1 MLLEQRP
8 ELVSERYDDE
18 GIALV
23 WTVPWDGSSSDAIPL
38 DECDPFFIE
47 ICRRL
52 RFVDGDD
59 GLECWRAN
67 SGDYR
72 MAGVRDLNGLTG
84 DPWTPIDV
92 SDSKALTVTAAG
104 FDYRLVHRILFETD
118 LQSPPAVERMEAEK
132 QADQAYLVAMALVR
146 GQGKT
151 EGLHRRV
158 IPIPSGAWSILS
170 TPSEREQMAE
180 HSSWRVEKASDV
192 SKSVLRSALY
202 GLYAAG
208 RDTDPQQLADKAQP
222 WIDRFDDAVDERF
235 FDELWTSIE
244 MRSEEARADW
254 ETSLRQLAKEILD
267 EAIDA
272 APLPEIRRWRAISD
286 AESRFWNGVR
296 KELNRTLDDSDDETL
311 SPTEEAV

>member
-1 MLLEQRP
+1 
-8 ELVSERYDDE
+8 
-18 GIALV
+18 
-23 WTVPWDGSSSDAIPL
+23 
-38 DECDPFFIE
+38 
-47 ICRRL
+47 
-52 RFVDGDD
+52 
-59 GLECWRAN
+59 
-67 SGDYR
+67 
-72 MAGVRDLNGLTG
+72 
-84 DPWTPIDV
+84 
-92 SDSKALTVTAAG
+92 
-104 FDYRLVHRILFETD
+104 
-118 LQSPPAVERMEAEK
+118 
-132 QADQAYLVAMALVR
+132 MALVR

-244 MRSEEARADW
+244 MSSEEARADW